1 MARPA
6 CAVSSGPGAPVT
18 RGRNNHPVI
27 RFPRIGSIIGTRPR
41 LWSSAAFGVAV
52 FLLLPMALGVQAES
66 RVLVAWN
73 AGALLYLALALQMTW
88 DSDADD
94 VQRRARIES
103 EGRGLVLA
111 LVVGAAV
118 AVLLAVGS
126 QMAAIKD
133 LRGAARAPHVA
144 MVVLTVCTSWLFTQA
159 LFMLHYAHEFYAA
172 RLVKEPDP
180 LAFPGTQEPN
190 YSDFFYF
197 ACVIGTSGQTADVP
211 FNGARLRGVG
221 TLHCILAFAF
231 NTTVLALTINIAA
244 SLF

>member
-1 MARPA
+1 MI
-6 CAVSSGPGAPVT
+6 G
-18 RGRNNHPVI
+18 
-27 RFPRIGSIIGTRPR
+27 FPRFGNIVGTRPR
-41 LWSSAAFGVAV
+41 LWSSTAFGVLV
-52 FLLLPMALGVQAES
+52 FLLLPAAVSAHAES

-73 AGALLYLALALQMTW
+73 AGALLYLALALQMMW
-88 DSDADD
+88 GADADA
-94 VQRRARIES
+94 VQRRAERES

-126 QMAAIKD
+126 QLAAIKD
-133 LRGAARAPHVA
+133 LHGTARAPHVA
-144 MVVLTVCTSWLFTQA
+144 MVVLTVCTSWLFTQT
-159 LFMLHYAHEFYAA
+159 LFMLHYAHEFYDA
-172 RLVKEPDP
+172 RRVKGPDP
-180 LAFPGTQEPN
+180 LVFPGTTEPN

-211 FNGARLRGVG
+211 FNGARLRAVG